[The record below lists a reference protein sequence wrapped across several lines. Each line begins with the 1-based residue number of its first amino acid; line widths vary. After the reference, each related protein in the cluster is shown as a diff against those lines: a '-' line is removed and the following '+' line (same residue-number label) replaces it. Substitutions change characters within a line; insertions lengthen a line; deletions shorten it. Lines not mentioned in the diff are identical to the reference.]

1 MNFLKKKKIRCSCVP
16 HKKCVQLP
24 KIRNEVFRRWAQYF
38 CFEKSGCNIQI
49 WKQRSRSPAVRW
61 YYLFAVRSI
70 DTLSVIIRM
79 PSENPYRKADSS
91 ARECS
96 SLTASSYLAS
106 DSFCCSV
113 SVLLS
118 LSRFL
123 PIRESRCLNCRF
135 WIKKDSCGSI
145 LPYHRSSSVVIR
157 ISPRSARSR

>member
-1 MNFLKKKKIRCSCVP
+1 MSCVP
-16 HKKCVQLP
+16 HKKCVQLS
-24 KIRNEVFRRWAQYF
+24 KIINEVFRRWEQYF

-91 ARECS
+91 ARKCS

-123 PIRESRCLNCRF
+123 PIRESMCLNCRF
-135 WIKKDSCGSI
+135 WIKKDSCGSMF
-145 LPYHRSSSVVIR
+145 PYHKSSRTDNAAV
-157 ISPRSARSR
+157 PRFLRLLDYLS